1 MGMASTS
8 FATSGFA
15 AANLCS
21 KARAG
26 RCGTVLSSLAAGEE
40 ADKIL
45 EQFPT
50 LKVKHIRAAIAFA
63 AAWAEEDLPVPK
75 TPHVR

>member
-1 MGMASTS
+1 
-8 FATSGFA
+8 
-15 AANLCS
+15 
-21 KARAG
+21 
-26 RCGTVLSSLAAGEE
+26 VLSSLAAGEE